1 MDLWLEKMVERLFQD
16 MDRLSSRQN
25 ELADG
30 HIRVSERQGL
40 MMKLL
45 IGVGVGVILMAIT
58 SIQQCG
64 TSIIQESREQLDA
77 THNQE
82 QALNISDSKGD
93 QGGEV

>member
-1 MDLWLEKMVERLFQD
+1 MDSWLEKVVDRLFQD
-16 MDRLSSRQN
+16 MDKLSSRQN

-45 IGVGVGVILMAIT
+45 IGVGIGVALMFIT

-64 TSIIQESREQLDA
+64 SFTVNES
-77 THNQE
+77 QE
-82 QALNISDSKGD
+82 QAQTEYVSPNTEKG
-93 QGGEV
+93 GVV